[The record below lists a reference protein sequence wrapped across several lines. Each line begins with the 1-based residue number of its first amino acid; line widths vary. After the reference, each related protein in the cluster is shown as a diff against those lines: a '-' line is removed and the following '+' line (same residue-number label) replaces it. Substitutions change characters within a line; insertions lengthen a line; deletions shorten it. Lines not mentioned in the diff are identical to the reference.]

1 VLKVF
6 PLSRYQEI
14 LAPYFR
20 LGSHDGVV
28 QLQEVV
34 VGATCVYA
42 FFARHY
48 GDLHSYVRAARR
60 LKDTDAARLFEQIAS
75 VVAHCHESGIVLR
88 DLKLRKFV
96 FKDPEK

>member
-1 VLKVF
+1 MLKVF

-20 LGSHDGVV
+20 LGSDDGVV